1 MRAKEKAYSYVKAGI
16 LDKSL
21 EEGEV
26 FTEGKIASALGISRT
41 PVREA
46 LLVLEAESLVKL
58 LPRKG
63 FMVPESSPR
72 EIREVMEARILI
84 EEFSADKVIEKRSE
98 IARGLEDL
106 LRRQSD
112 FAGADDVGHFIELDR
127 QFHYLMVSNC
137 GNDLLIKF
145 YETLREKQVRMGIQ
159 AVAYSSERVRE
170 VIEEHSSIV
179 KAAEEG
185 DAEELRA
192 SIRNHLN
199 ATLSILKE
207 HAFD

>member
-1 MRAKEKAYSYVKAGI
+1 MRAKEKAYGYVKTGI
-16 LDKSL
+16 LDRSL
-21 EEGEV
+21 GEEEV
-26 FTEGKIASALGISRT
+26 FTEGEIADALGISRT

-46 LLVLEAESLVKL
+46 LLVLEAEGFVKL

-63 FMVPESSPR
+63 FMVPKSSPR

-84 EEFSADKVIEKRSE
+84 EEFSANKVVEKRSE
-98 IARGLEDL
+98 VVPRLDGLLWRQGEFAEADDIAR
-106 LRRQSD
+106 
-112 FAGADDVGHFIELDR
+112 FIELDR

-137 GNDLLIKF
+137 GNDLLVKF

-159 AVAYSSERVRE
+159 AVAYSPGRVRE

-179 KAAEEG
+179 RAAEEA
-185 DAEELRA
+185 DEEALRA
-192 SIRNHLN
+192 SIRSHLS
-199 ATLSILKE
+199 ATLTVLKE